1 MLGNLRISSK
11 LMIMVVLSVLGIGAM
26 AAVGLSVLKANL
38 LEDRKAKLL
47 DGVETARDREATKK
61 RGRSEA
67 DMLTRSKDLLRKLRF
82 GKDDYLYAIDMTG
95 TVMVH

>member
-11 LMIMVVLSVLGIGAM
+11 LLIMVALSVLGIGAM
-26 AAVGLSVLKANL
+26 AAVGLSILKDNL

-47 DGVETARDREATKK
+47 DVVQMARQAIDLDREAAKK
-61 RGRSEA
+61 AGLSDA

-82 GKDDYLYAIDMTG
+82 GKDDYFYAIDLVG
-95 TVMVH
+95 